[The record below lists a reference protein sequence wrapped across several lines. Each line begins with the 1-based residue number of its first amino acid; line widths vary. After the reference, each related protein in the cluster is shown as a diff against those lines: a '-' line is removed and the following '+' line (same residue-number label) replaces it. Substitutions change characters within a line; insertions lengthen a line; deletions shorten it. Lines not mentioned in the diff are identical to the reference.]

1 MKKILFL
8 MIGCLT
14 LMSCGPNKGKLQ
26 NVALDNLELCLDNP
40 KQLKVIAIS
49 EPDSAF
55 GTGYFSQKEVQWMM
69 GKMKLVTDTIMK
81 RTGNM
86 SHFDPNDRY
95 VLSLAERQMRSMSEI
110 RSLLHGKSKKGEF
123 SGWKVRI
130 DYSCVDAKGTPYRS
144 ERWCFIDKDG
154 TQAYKNFDLPLP

>member
-26 NVALDNLELCLDNP
+26 NVALDNLELSLDNP

-95 VLSLAERQMRSMSEI
+95 LLSLAERQMRSMSEI
-110 RSLLHGKSKKGEF
+110 R
-123 SGWKVRI
+123 
-130 DYSCVDAKGTPYRS
+130 
-144 ERWCFIDKDG
+144 CFTASRRRASSQDG
-154 TQAYKNFDLPLP
+154 RYV

>member
-1 MKKILFL
+1 
-8 MIGCLT
+8 
-14 LMSCGPNKGKLQ
+14 
-26 NVALDNLELCLDNP
+26 
-40 KQLKVIAIS
+40 
-49 EPDSAF
+49 
-55 GTGYFSQKEVQWMM
+55 M